1 MSATNGVSEASK
13 ANAYERAVRGAVREN
28 RMAERRA
35 EVVRL
40 KRRGW
45 TVARIAHHVGVCW
58 TTVKRDLFRAGAEGT
73 PITGGLNRVS
83 VVCPDCGW
91 TGPKRFA
98 TPLDRHASVAI
109 RALLLAGLDPDLD
122 MVIEAAGLHLHAQ
135 PEWLRGRVA
144 VLIENA
150 KAARR

>member
-1 MSATNGVSEASK
+1 MSATNGASEASV
-13 ANAYERAVRGAVREN
+13 AGRAVRGAVRKQ
-28 RMAERRA
+28 RMAERTA
-35 EVVRL
+35 EVIRL

-45 TVARIAHHVGVCW
+45 TVARIAQHVGVSW
-58 TTVKRDLFRAGAEGT
+58 GTVKNDLTRAGAEGT

-91 TGPKRFA
+91 TGPTGRA
-98 TPLDRHASVAI
+98 TPLDRHADVAI

-122 MVIEAAGLHLHAQ
+122 MVIEGAGLNLHSQ

-144 VLIENA
+144 LLIEDA
-150 KAARR
+150 KARR